1 MGIEPAGNIDLHIHT
16 TASDGTFTPSEIIQ
30 MALARGLGAIAIT
43 DHDTLAGS
51 RAALAMQPPD
61 HLNILSGVEISTAA
75 PEGFPMAGSLH
86 ILGYGV
92 DLDDEPLE
100 QALVDLQHGR
110 DERIPKI
117 VTKLNR
123 AGIPVS
129 IADVMAMVVEG
140 SAGRPHVAQALILA
154 GVARDVN
161 DAFDRFLAKGQ
172 PGYVEKRRIDCR
184 QAIALIRGAG
194 GIAVLAHPYL
204 APGGQSA
211 ALADLLATLC
221 DMGLQGIE
229 AYYSR
234 HSPQNVALYLEMAR
248 RFDLVVTG
256 GSDFHGDLIPDIQLG
271 NGEGDLSIPYSV
283 YEALLTRI
291 AKQKAA

>member
-1 MGIEPAGNIDLHIHT
+1 MGVEPAGNIDLHIHT
-16 TASDGTFTPSEIIQ
+16 TASDGTCTPSEIIQ
-30 MALARGLGAIAIT
+30 MALEKGLGAIAIT
-43 DHDTLAGS
+43 DHDTLAGT
-51 RAALAMQPPD
+51 RAALAVQPPER
-61 HLNILSGVEISTAA
+61 LKLLSGVEISTAA
-75 PEGFPMAGSLH
+75 PDGFPMAGSLH

-92 DLDDEPLE
+92 DVNDGPLE
-100 QALVDLQHGR
+100 QALVDLQHAR

-117 VTKLNR
+117 VGLLNR
-123 AGIPVS
+123 AGLPIS

-140 SAGRPHVAQALILA
+140 SAGRPHVAQALIHA
-154 GVARDVN
+154 GIARDVN
-161 DAFDRFLAKGQ
+161 DAFDRYLSKGQ
-172 PGYVEKRRIDCR
+172 PGYVEKRRIPCR
-184 QAIALIRGAG
+184 QAIALIRAAG

-204 APGGQSA
+204 APGGQSE
-211 ALADLLATLC
+211 ALADLLAALC

-234 HSPQNVALYLEMAR
+234 HTPANVALYLEMAR

-271 NGEGDLSIPYSV
+271 SGQGDLSIPYSV
-283 YEALLTRI
+283 YEALVFKL

>member
-140 SAGRPHVAQALILA
+140 SAGRPHVAQALIRA

-256 GSDFHGDLIPDIQLG
+256 GSDFHGDLIPDILLG